1 MGENKRMGMLGKG
14 LMRAGRGL
22 MYVARHWAATALE
35 PIMFIVSYRPLD
47 ALHIE
52 TQYFGPFDM
61 YIDAEDF
68 IFALPPAIECAHKY
82 IITLDA
88 PNYDANGLA
97 EVK

>member
-1 MGENKRMGMLGKG
+1 MGHGI
-14 LMRAGRGL
+14 
-22 MYVARHWAATALE
+22 VAATTQEA
-35 PIMFIVSYRPLD
+35 IMFIVSYRALN

-52 TQYFGPFDM
+52 TQYFGPFDT

-68 IFALPPAIECAHKY
+68 ICALPPVIECAHKF